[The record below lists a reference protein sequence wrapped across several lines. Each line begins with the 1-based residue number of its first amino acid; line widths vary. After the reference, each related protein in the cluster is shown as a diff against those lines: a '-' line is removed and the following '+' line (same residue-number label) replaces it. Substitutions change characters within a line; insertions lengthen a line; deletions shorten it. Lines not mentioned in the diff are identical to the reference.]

1 MISNVQKYFWV
12 DPDASYCKDGKRY
25 WQSVH
30 GNSYV
35 RYNKALEESKKN
47 VVPIETIIK
56 YVNELLKAVGIP
68 SVNNPIMN
76 PSEVDYQSL
85 KKEFELDD
93 ERDIIWIKF
102 TNCGFIGV
110 VATSND
116 INFDIPPCNSAYDE
130 KVRKYNEYSKKDE
143 CVWKYNS
150 SGILLHKLEMEWDES
165 FILVFP
171 LKKLKENCTYTR
183 HDIEMAIGNY
193 LIEQNVPIIDYYSH
207 YIG

>member
-1 MISNVQKYFWV
+1 MISNVKKYFWE
-12 DPDASYCKDGKRY
+12 DPDSSYCIDGKKY

-30 GNSYV
+30 GKSYF
-35 RYNKALEESKKN
+35 RYEKALKESEKN
-47 VVPIETIIK
+47 VVPIETIIT
-56 YVNELLKAVGIP
+56 YVNELLEAVGIP

-76 PSEVDYQSL
+76 PEVDYQSL
-85 KKEFELDD
+85 KKKFELDD

-102 TNCGFIGV
+102 TKDGFIGV

-116 INFDIPPCNSAYDE
+116 INFNIPPCNSAYDE
-130 KVRKYNEYSKKDE
+130 KVRKYNEYLKKDE

-150 SGILLHKLEMEWDES
+150 SGILLHKLGMEWDES

-171 LKKLKENCTYTR
+171 LKKLKENCKYTR
-183 HDIEMAIGNY
+183 HAIEMAIGNY